1 MICEFR
7 YLIWLRFVTQFGCDL
22 LPNLA
27 VNRYLVW
34 PCEPSFVHLVYFVFM
49 FLTNSYAVF
58 SLFHVS
64 YIYCAQYR
72 TPNMKIEKLIERVKA
87 GDTDALKTVYDAYSQ
102 RMRNACIRITQEDED
117 TVDDLVQESFIRA
130 YYSLEK
136 LEDASKFGEWIVAIT
151 KNVSLRYLERKR
163 KIQVLPFSEIGDGFD
178 VESSYT
184 SDSKLEEKELFE
196 LIDKLPSGYRNVFRM
211 AVIDGFSHKEIAE
224 KLGIEPHSSSSQL
237 TRAKGLLRN
246 MINRRMLAVISILL
260 VSIPIYKYLFWKRST
275 EKEQHPVAN
284 INDAAKGKR
293 SVDSEIVQPTTQSSL
308 VDKNILATA
317 SPGKMKLPD
326 YVVVDSVG
334 IQTDHETDFETGYE
348 KTDSAINIVV
358 AIEKDTVSLDT
369 IKQIVPKLEE
379 FIAKEVA
386 PSYKSK
392 WQLLAMGSLGS
403 ALAQT
408 AYKMLVGNKGEDST
422 DGPQPSG
429 PQKFSTWEEYSQY
442 LQQNAH
448 GNMSEAEKALME
460 IAINNTNNINN
471 IKNGGKIVE
480 HEYHDKPITFG
491 LSMTKTINRNWNM
504 ETGLQY
510 SLLKSEFILGEDDY
524 YIQKRQKIH
533 YLGIPLRLSYKW
545 FGANRWTAYTSAGI
559 ILNIPLSGKT
569 DERYVTGTVVPYS
582 DNWHFT
588 PPFQWTVGTGV
599 GLQYNF
605 AKNWGV
611 YLEPTFSWHIPNGS
625 TTHTIWTEHPF
636 AITVPFG
643 IRFTW

>member
-1 MICEFR
+1 ME
-7 YLIWLRFVTQFGCDL
+7 
-22 LPNLA
+22 
-27 VNRYLVW
+27 
-34 PCEPSFVHLVYFVFM
+34 
-49 FLTNSYAVF
+49 
-58 SLFHVS
+58 
-64 YIYCAQYR
+64 
-72 TPNMKIEKLIERVKA
+72 IEKLIERVKA
-87 GDTDALKTVYDAYSQ
+87 GDTDALKTVYEAYSQ
-102 RMRNACIRITQEDED
+102 KMRNACIRITQEDED

-136 LEDASKFGEWIVAIT
+136 LKDASKFGEWVVVIT

-163 KIQVLPFSEIGDGFD
+163 KIQVMPFSEIGDGFD

-224 KLGIEPHSSSSQL
+224 NLGIEPHSSSSQL

-293 SVDSEIVQPTTQSSL
+293 SVDREIVQPTTQSSV

-317 SPGKMKLPD
+317 SPGKMNLQE
-326 YVVVDSVG
+326 YAVADSVG
-334 IQTDHETDFETGYE
+334 ILTDSAKNDYE
-348 KTDSAINIVV
+348 IDSAKNDSAINIVI

-369 IKQIVPKLEE
+369 MKQVVPKLEE
-379 FIAKEVA
+379 FIAKQVA
-386 PSYKSK
+386 PNYESK

-408 AYKMLVGNKGEDST
+408 AYKMLVGNKGEDIT

-429 PQKFSTWEEYSQY
+429 PQKFSTWEDYSQY
-442 LQQNAH
+442 LLQNAH

-510 SLLKSEFILGEDDY
+510 SQLKSEFILGEDDY
-524 YIQKRQKIH
+524 YVQKRQKIH

-569 DERYVTGTVVPYS
+569 DERYVTGTVTPYS
-582 DNWHFT
+582 DSWHFT

-605 AKNWGV
+605 ANNWGV

-625 TTHTIWTEHPF
+625 TTRTIWTEHPF
-636 AITVPFG
+636 TITVPFG

>member
-1 MICEFR
+1 M
-7 YLIWLRFVTQFGCDL
+7 

-34 PCEPSFVHLVYFVFM
+34 LYEPSLVHLVYFVFM

-58 SLFHVS
+58 SLFLVS

-72 TPNMKIEKLIERVKA
+72 TPNMEIEKLIERVKA
-87 GDTDALKTVYDAYSQ
+87 GDTDALKTVYEAYSQ
-102 RMRNACIRITQEDED
+102 KMRNACIRITQEDED

-136 LEDASKFGEWIVAIT
+136 LKDASKFGEWVVVIT

-163 KIQVLPFSEIGDGFD
+163 KIQVMPFSEIGDGFD

-224 KLGIEPHSSSSQL
+224 NLGIEPHSSSSQL

-260 VSIPIYKYLFWKRST
+260 ISIPIYKYLFWKRST

-293 SVDSEIVQPTTQSSL
+293 SVDREIVQPTTQSSV

-317 SPGKMKLPD
+317 SPGKMNLQE
-326 YVVVDSVG
+326 YAVADSVG
-334 IQTDHETDFETGYE
+334 ILTDSAKNDYE
-348 KTDSAINIVV
+348 IDSAKNDSAINIVI

-369 IKQIVPKLEE
+369 MKQVVPKLEE
-379 FIAKEVA
+379 FIAKQVA
-386 PSYKSK
+386 PNYESK

-408 AYKMLVGNKGEDST
+408 AYKMLVGNKGEDIT

-429 PQKFSTWEEYSQY
+429 PQKFSTWEDYSQY
-442 LQQNAH
+442 LLQNAH

-510 SLLKSEFILGEDDY
+510 SQLKSEFILGEDDY
-524 YIQKRQKIH
+524 YVQKRQKIH

-569 DERYVTGTVVPYS
+569 DEQYVTETVIPYS
-582 DNWHFT
+582 DSWHFT

-605 AKNWGV
+605 ANNWGV

-625 TTHTIWTEHPF
+625 TTRTIWTEHPF
-636 AITVPFG
+636 TITVPFG

>member
-1 MICEFR
+1 
-7 YLIWLRFVTQFGCDL
+7 
-22 LPNLA
+22 
-27 VNRYLVW
+27 
-34 PCEPSFVHLVYFVFM
+34 
-49 FLTNSYAVF
+49 
-58 SLFHVS
+58 
-64 YIYCAQYR
+64 
-72 TPNMKIEKLIERVKA
+72 MKIEKLIERVKA
-87 GDTDALKTVYDAYSQ
+87 GDTDALKTVYEAYSQ

-136 LEDASKFGEWIVAIT
+136 LKAASKFGEWGVAIT

-237 TRAKGLLRN
+237 TRAKVLLRN

-284 INDAAKGKR
+284 IIDAAKGKR
-293 SVDSEIVQPTTQSSL
+293 SVDRETVQPTTKSSV

-326 YVVVDSVG
+326 YVIVDSVG
-334 IQTDHETDFETGYE
+334 IQTDHETDYE
-348 KTDSAINIVV
+348 KTDSAINVV
-358 AIEKDTVSLDT
+358 IAIEKDTVSLDT
-369 IKQIVPKLEE
+369 MKQVVPKLEE
-379 FIAKEVA
+379 FIAKQVA
-386 PSYKSK
+386 PNYESK

-408 AYKMLVGNKGEDST
+408 AYKMLVGNKGEDIT

-429 PQKFSTWEEYSQY
+429 PQKFSTWEDYSQY
-442 LQQNAH
+442 LLQNAH

-460 IAINNTNNINN
+460 IAINNTNNINI

-524 YIQKRQKIH
+524 YIQKRQKVQ

-569 DERYVTGTVVPYS
+569 DEQYVTGTVTPYS
-582 DNWHFT
+582 NSWHFT

-605 AKNWGV
+605 ADNWGV
-611 YLEPTFSWHIPNGS
+611 YLEPTFSWHIHNGS
-625 TTHTIWTEHPF
+625 TTRTIWTEHPF
-636 AITVPFG
+636 TITVPFG

>member
-1 MICEFR
+1 
-7 YLIWLRFVTQFGCDL
+7 
-22 LPNLA
+22 
-27 VNRYLVW
+27 
-34 PCEPSFVHLVYFVFM
+34 
-49 FLTNSYAVF
+49 
-58 SLFHVS
+58 
-64 YIYCAQYR
+64 
-72 TPNMKIEKLIERVKA
+72 MKIEKLIERVKA
-87 GDTDALKTVYDAYSQ
+87 GDTDALKTVYEAYSQ

-136 LEDASKFGEWIVAIT
+136 LKDASKFGEWVVAIT

-224 KLGIEPHSSSSQL
+224 KLGIESHSSSSQL
-237 TRAKGLLRN
+237 TRAKVLLRN

-293 SVDSEIVQPTTQSSL
+293 SVDRETVQPTTQSPV

-317 SPGKMKLPD
+317 SPGKMKLQE
-326 YVVVDSVG
+326 YAVADSVG
-334 IQTDHETDFETGYE
+334 SLTDSAKNDYE
-348 KTDSAINIVV
+348 IDSAKNDSAINVV
-358 AIEKDTVSLDT
+358 IAIEKDTVSLDT
-369 IKQIVPKLEE
+369 MKQVVPKLDE
-379 FIAKEVA
+379 FLAKEVA

-408 AYKMLVGNKGEDST
+408 AYKMLVGNKGEDIT

-429 PQKFSTWEEYSQY
+429 PQKFSTWEDYSQY
-442 LQQNAH
+442 LLQNAH

-491 LSMTKTINRNWNM
+491 FSITKTINRNWNM

-524 YIQKRQKIH
+524 YIQKRQKVQ

-605 AKNWGV
+605 ANNWGV

-625 TTHTIWTEHPF
+625 TTRTIWTEHPF
-636 AITVPFG
+636 TITVPFG

>member
-1 MICEFR
+1 
-7 YLIWLRFVTQFGCDL
+7 
-22 LPNLA
+22 
-27 VNRYLVW
+27 
-34 PCEPSFVHLVYFVFM
+34 
-49 FLTNSYAVF
+49 
-58 SLFHVS
+58 
-64 YIYCAQYR
+64 
-72 TPNMKIEKLIERVKA
+72 MKIEKLIERVKA
-87 GDTDALKTVYDAYSQ
+87 GDTDALKTVYEAYSQ

-136 LEDASKFGEWIVAIT
+136 LKDASKFGEWVVAIT

-237 TRAKGLLRN
+237 TRAKVLLRN

-260 VSIPIYKYLFWKRST
+260 VSIPIYKYLFWKRGT

-284 INDAAKGKR
+284 INDVAKGKR
-293 SVDSEIVQPTTQSSL
+293 SVNRETVQPTTQSSV

-317 SPGKMKLPD
+317 SPGKMNLQE
-326 YVVVDSVG
+326 YAVADSVG
-334 IQTDHETDFETGYE
+334 ILTDSA
-348 KTDSAINIVV
+348 KNDSAINVV
-358 AIEKDTVSLDT
+358 IAIEKDTISLDT
-369 IKQIVPKLEE
+369 IKQVVPKLEE
-379 FIAKEVA
+379 FIAKEVT

-408 AYKMLVGNKGEDST
+408 AYKMLVGNKGEDIT

-429 PQKFSTWEEYSQY
+429 PQMFSTWEQYSQY
-442 LQQNAH
+442 LLQNAH

-524 YIQKRQKIH
+524 YIQKRQKVQ

-569 DERYVTGTVVPYS
+569 DEQYVTGTVTPYS
-582 DNWHFT
+582 DSWHFT

-605 AKNWGV
+605 ANNWGV

-625 TTHTIWTEHPF
+625 TTRTIWTEHPF
-636 AITVPFG
+636 TITVPFG

>member
-1 MICEFR
+1 
-7 YLIWLRFVTQFGCDL
+7 
-22 LPNLA
+22 
-27 VNRYLVW
+27 
-34 PCEPSFVHLVYFVFM
+34 
-49 FLTNSYAVF
+49 
-58 SLFHVS
+58 
-64 YIYCAQYR
+64 
-72 TPNMKIEKLIERVKA
+72 MKIEKLIERVKA
-87 GDTDALKTVYDAYSQ
+87 GDTDALKTVYEAYSQ

-136 LEDASKFGEWIVAIT
+136 LKDASKFGEWVVAIT

-237 TRAKGLLRN
+237 TRAKVLLRN

-260 VSIPIYKYLFWKRST
+260 VSIPIYKYLFWKRGT

-293 SVDSEIVQPTTQSSL
+293 SVDCEIVQPTTQSSV

-317 SPGKMKLPD
+317 SSGKMKLQE
-326 YVVVDSVG
+326 YAVADSVG
-334 IQTDHETDFETGYE
+334 ILTDSAKNDYE
-348 KTDSAINIVV
+348 KTDSAINVV
-358 AIEKDTVSLDT
+358 IAIEKDTVSLDT
-369 IKQIVPKLEE
+369 MKQVVPKLDK
-379 FIAKEVA
+379 FLAKEVA

-429 PQKFSTWEEYSQY
+429 PQMFSTWEEYSQY

-510 SLLKSEFILGEDDY
+510 SQLKSEFILGEDDY
-524 YIQKRQKIH
+524 YVQKRQKIH

-569 DERYVTGTVVPYS
+569 DEQYVTGTVIPYS
-582 DNWHFT
+582 DSWHFT

-605 AKNWGV
+605 ANNWGV

-625 TTHTIWTEHPF
+625 TTRTIWTEHPF
-636 AITVPFG
+636 TITVPFG